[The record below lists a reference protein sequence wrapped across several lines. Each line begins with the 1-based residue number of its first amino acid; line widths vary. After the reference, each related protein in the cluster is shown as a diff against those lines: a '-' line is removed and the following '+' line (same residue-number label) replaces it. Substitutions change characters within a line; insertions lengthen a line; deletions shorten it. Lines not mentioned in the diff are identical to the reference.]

1 VALPWRRQGF
11 IRELICAKRPAI
23 GGFSRW
29 SQEEFVQWEG
39 QKYAHIR
46 RTVDTGRRLYV
57 IDGLGE
63 DQRRARRHMVLEVN
77 IT

>member
-1 VALPWRRQGF
+1 MGRAK
-11 IRELICAKRPAI
+11 ICSYP
-23 GGFSRW
+23 
-29 SQEEFVQWEG
+29 
-39 QKYAHIR
+39 
-46 RTVDTGRRLYV
+46 TVDTGRRLYV